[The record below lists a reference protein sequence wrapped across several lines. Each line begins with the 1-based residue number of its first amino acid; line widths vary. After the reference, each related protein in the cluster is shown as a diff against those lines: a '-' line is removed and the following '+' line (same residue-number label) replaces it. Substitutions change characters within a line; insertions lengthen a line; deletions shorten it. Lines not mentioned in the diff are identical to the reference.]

1 MGWDAL
7 AVVVQEMPLVELNG
21 YTLGGFYYANYED
34 SPAGPMDELVV
45 LSGLVWNAP
54 TSCAWASHVFV
65 DKRSAVSH
73 GKRVFGLPSR
83 LSTFGKGREG
93 KTESVTLRAAGSPVL
108 ELKRGR
114 REGGGGSGGP
124 KINFHLPSF
133 SGRTRHKPE
142 LLKYDLDLSATIQ
155 PCKGY
160 GVTKPA
166 TGLGGSKRGRRLAEH
181 LGSILSGRRLAS
193 FAFKDMVMRVKHPE
207 VVERGETGGGKGKRR
222 LGLGAA
228 T

>member
-1 MGWDAL
+1 M
-7 AVVVQEMPLVELNG
+7 
-21 YTLGGFYYANYED
+21 
-34 SPAGPMDELVV
+34 
-45 LSGLVWNAP
+45 
-54 TSCAWASHVFV
+54 
-65 DKRSAVSH
+65 SH
-73 GKRVFGLPSR
+73 GKCVFGLPSR
-83 LSTFGKGREG
+83 LSKFGKGKEG

-108 ELKRGR
+108 ELKRER
-114 REGGGGSGGP
+114 RGGGSGGP
-124 KINFHLPSF
+124 KINFQLPSF
-133 SGRTRHKPE
+133 SGRTPHKPD

-181 LGSILSGRRLAS
+181 LGSILSGRRLVS

-207 VVERGETGGGKGKRR
+207 VVERGETGGGKGKRK
-222 LGLGAA
+222 LGLGGLFRRGQNKRDLAAA